1 MLVYMKDYLGATMTR
16 TSGLLINTDGT
27 YQNVSIS
34 SSTDFATTIACEHID
49 CVTFA
54 IPSASESIAVWVD
67 DEGAFTHEANV
78 LGTIIIKEIC
88 DAEADEYFTQQHVLY
103 GPLLITTGNEG
114 DEDWTLAESMKS
126 TIIAKLETYLN
137 ADL

>member
-1 MLVYMKDYLGATMTR
+1 MTR
-16 TSGLLINTDGT
+16 ASSLLINTDGT
-27 YQNVSIS
+27 YQNVSIGS
-34 SSTDFATTIACEHID
+34 SNDFATTIACEHID

-67 DEGAFTHEANV
+67 DEGAFNHEANV

-88 DAEADEYFTQQHVLY
+88 DAEADEYFTQQRVLY
-103 GPLLITTGNEG
+103 GPLLITNGNES
-114 DEDWTLAESMKS
+114 DEEWTLAETTKN
-126 TIIAKLETYLN
+126 TITTKLEAYLN